1 MPNKPVWSEGVLVS
15 QHHFQQQDRYHE
27 QLLSDRLR
35 AVVHYDWGITELE
48 IDAAGLA
55 SSQLRIVK
63 FKAIWPDGASL
74 ACGEGYDQP
83 APPPRNFE
91 AAFTAGVD
99 RLEVFLGIV
108 DEGDASPILSRP
120 HEPQSGRRFVQ
131 AAKSVP
137 DLNSG
142 GSVEEVEWA
151 RPNVRLFI
159 GNERR
164 DGYSVVRVAEL
175 LRQATGR
182 AIVRDNHVPPVLHL
196 GASAFLQA
204 GLNRVLTVA
213 TSRQKDLAAE
223 RGQRSPGNVE
233 FHATAAQTFWL
244 LHTLN
249 GVIPVLSHLLETPRA
264 HPEEAY
270 LVLASLIGQLSSF
283 AADADPRNVPKFN
296 YLELGDMFEVMFA
309 RAVSLL
315 SGQVDKPYV
324 EIELER
330 RADGMYLGK
339 LRDPKLISH
348 EIFVAV
354 TANQVDAV
362 VRDRAPAVLKIASW
376 NQIYDVVKQAR
387 RGVRVDVEWNPSVAL
402 PVRPGVCFFRVR
414 REGNFWD
421 EVASSSTLALYLPS
435 DGDWKDANL
444 SVYAIE
450 PRRLSS

>member
-27 QLLSDRLR
+27 QLLADRVR
-35 AVVHYDWGITELE
+35 GIVHYDWGITELE
-48 IDAAGLA
+48 IDAAALA
-55 SSQLRIVK
+55 SNQLRIVK
-63 FKAIWPDGASL
+63 FRAIWPDGASI

-91 AAFTAGVD
+91 AAFTPGVD
-99 RLEVFLGIV
+99 KLEVFLGLV
-108 DEGDASPILSRP
+108 HEGDTSPILSRP
-120 HEPQSGRRFVQ
+120 HEPQSGRRYVQ
-131 AAKSVP
+131 ATKSVP

-142 GSVEEVEWA
+142 GPLEEIEWA
-151 RPNVRLFI
+151 RPNLRLFI

-164 DGYSVVRVAEL
+164 DGYSVVRIAEL
-175 LRQATGR
+175 IRQATGR

-196 GASAFLQA
+196 EASPFLHG
-204 GLNRVLTVA
+204 GLSRVLTVA

-223 RGQRSPGNVE
+223 RGQRNAGNVE
-233 FHATAAQTFWL
+233 FHASAAQTFWL

-249 GVIPVLSHLLETPRA
+249 GAIPVLSHLLDTPRA

-270 LVLASLIGQLSSF
+270 LVLAGLIGQLSSF
-283 AADADPRNVPKFN
+283 SADADPRNVPKFN
-296 YLELGDMFEVMFA
+296 YLELGDVFEVLFA

-339 LRDPKLISH
+339 LRDPKLVSH
-348 EIFVAV
+348 ELFVAV
-354 TANQVDAV
+354 QANQVDAV

-387 RGVRVDVEWNPSVAL
+387 RGVRVDVEWNPSPAL

-414 REGNFWD
+414 REGNFWE

-444 SVYAIE
+444 TVYAIDG
-450 PRRLSS
+450 RRLG

>member
-27 QLLSDRLR
+27 QLLADRVR

-48 IDAAGLA
+48 IDSAGLA

-99 RLEVFLGIV
+99 RLEVFLGMV
-108 DEGDASPILSRP
+108 NEGDASPILSRP
-120 HEPQSGRRFVQ
+120 HEPQSGRRYVQ
-131 AAKSVP
+131 ATKSVP

-142 GSVEEVEWA
+142 GSVEELEWA

-159 GNERR
+159 GSERR

-175 LRQATGR
+175 IRQATGR

-196 GASAFLQA
+196 EASPFLQA

-223 RGQRSPGNVE
+223 RGQRSAGNVE
-233 FHATAAQTFWL
+233 FHASAAQTFWL

-249 GVIPVLSHLLETPRA
+249 GAIPVLSHLLDTPRA

-270 LVLASLIGQLSSF
+270 LMLASLIGQLSSF
-283 AADADPRNVPKFN
+283 SAESDPRSVPKFN
-296 YLELGDMFEVMFA
+296 YLELGDVFEVLFA

-339 LRDPKLISH
+339 LRDPKLVSH
-348 EIFVAV
+348 EFFVAV
-354 TANQVDAV
+354 QANQVDAV

-387 RGVRVDVEWNPSVAL
+387 RGVRVEVEWNPSVAL

-450 PRRLSS
+450 PRRLAS

>member
-1 MPNKPVWSEGVLVS
+1 
-15 QHHFQQQDRYHE
+15 
-27 QLLSDRLR
+27 
-35 AVVHYDWGITELE
+35 
-48 IDAAGLA
+48 
-55 SSQLRIVK
+55 
-63 FKAIWPDGASL
+63 
-74 ACGEGYDQP
+74 
-83 APPPRNFE
+83 
-91 AAFTAGVD
+91 
-99 RLEVFLGIV
+99 
-108 DEGDASPILSRP
+108 
-120 HEPQSGRRFVQ
+120 
-131 AAKSVP
+131 
-137 DLNSG
+137 
-142 GSVEEVEWA
+142 
-151 RPNVRLFI
+151 VRLFI

-175 LRQATGR
+175 IRQATGR

-196 GASAFLQA
+196 EASPFLQA

-223 RGQRSPGNVE
+223 RGQRTQGNVE

-249 GVIPVLSHLLETPRA
+249 GAIPVLSHLLDTPRA

-283 AADADPRNVPKFN
+283 SADSDPRSVPKFN

-330 RADGMYLGK
+330 RADGMFLGK

-354 TANQVDAV
+354 QANQVDAV

-444 SVYAIE
+444 AVYAIE
-450 PRRLSS
+450 ARRLGT

>member
-27 QLLSDRLR
+27 QLLADRVR

-48 IDAAGLA
+48 IDPAGLA

-108 DEGDASPILSRP
+108 DEGEATPILSRP

-131 AAKSVP
+131 ATKSVP

-142 GSVEEVEWA
+142 GSVEELEWA

-175 LRQATGR
+175 IRQATGR

-196 GASAFLQA
+196 EASPFLQA

-223 RGQRSPGNVE
+223 RGQRTQGNVE

-249 GVIPVLSHLLETPRA
+249 GAIPVLSHLLDTPRA

-283 AADADPRNVPKFN
+283 SADSDPRTVPKFN

-330 RADGMYLGK
+330 RADGMFLGK

-354 TANQVDAV
+354 QANQVDAV

-435 DGDWKDANL
+435 DGDWKDANVA
-444 SVYAIE
+444 VYAIE
-450 PRRLSS
+450 ARRLGT

>member
-27 QLLSDRLR
+27 QLLSDRVR
-35 AVVHYDWGITELE
+35 GVAHYDWGITELE

-55 SSQLRIVK
+55 SNQLRIIK
-63 FKAIWPDGASL
+63 FRAIWPDGASI
-74 ACGEGYDQP
+74 ACGEGYEQP
-83 APPPRNFE
+83 APAPRNFE
-91 AAFTAGVD
+91 ASFTAGVD
-99 RLEVFLGIV
+99 RLEVYVGLV
-108 DEGDASPILSRP
+108 HEGDASPILSRP
-120 HEPQSGRRFVQ
+120 HEPQLARRYVQ
-131 AAKSVP
+131 QTRSVP

-142 GSVEEVEWA
+142 GSVEELEWA

-164 DGYSVVRVAEL
+164 DGYSVVRIAEL
-175 LRQATGR
+175 IRQATGR
-182 AIVRDNHVPPVLHL
+182 AIVRDNHVPPILHME
-196 GASAFLQA
+196 ASAFMQA

-223 RGQRSPGNVE
+223 RGQRNPGNVE
-233 FHATAAQTFWL
+233 FHAATAQTFWL

-249 GVIPVLSHLLETPRA
+249 GVIPVLQHLLDTPRA
-264 HPEEAY
+264 HPEEVY
-270 LVLASLIGQLSSF
+270 LVLAGLIGQLSSF
-283 AADADPRNVPKFN
+283 TADSDPRTVPKFN
-296 YLELGDMFEVMFA
+296 YLELGDVFEVLYA

-330 RADGMYLGK
+330 RADGMFLGK
-339 LRDPKLISH
+339 MRDPKLISH

-354 TANQVDAV
+354 QANQVDAV

-387 RGVRVDVEWNPSVAL
+387 RGVRVDVEWNPSPAL

-450 PRRLSS
+450 ARRLG

>member
-27 QLLSDRLR
+27 QLLADRVR
-35 AVVHYDWGITELE
+35 AIVHYDWGITELE
-48 IDAAGLA
+48 IDSAGLA

-108 DEGDASPILSRP
+108 NEGDASPILSRP

-131 AAKSVP
+131 ATKSVP
-137 DLNSG
+137 DLNTG
-142 GSVEEVEWA
+142 ASVEEIEWA
-151 RPNVRLFI
+151 RPNVRLFV

-175 LRQATGR
+175 IRQATGR

-196 GASAFLQA
+196 EASPFLQA

-223 RGQRSPGNVE
+223 RGQRTAGNVE
-233 FHATAAQTFWL
+233 FHASAAQTFWL

-249 GVIPVLSHLLETPRA
+249 GAIPVLAHLLDTPRA

-270 LVLASLIGQLSSF
+270 LMLAGLIGQLSSF
-283 AADADPRNVPKFN
+283 SADSDPRSIPKFN
-296 YLELGDMFEVMFA
+296 YLELGDVFEVLFA

-339 LRDPKLISH
+339 LRDPKLSSH

-354 TANQVDAV
+354 QANQVDAV

-444 SVYAIE
+444 AVYAIE
-450 PRRLSS
+450 PRRLNS

>member
-27 QLLSDRLR
+27 QLLADRVR

-48 IDAAGLA
+48 IDPAGLA

-108 DEGDASPILSRP
+108 DEGEATPILSRP

-131 AAKSVP
+131 TTKSVP

-142 GSVEEVEWA
+142 GSVEELEWA

-175 LRQATGR
+175 IRQATGR

-196 GASAFLQA
+196 EASPFLQA

-223 RGQRSPGNVE
+223 RGQRTQGNVE

-249 GVIPVLSHLLETPRA
+249 GTIPVLSHLLDTPRA

-283 AADADPRNVPKFN
+283 AADSDPRSVPKFN

-330 RADGMYLGK
+330 RADGMFLGK

-354 TANQVDAV
+354 QANQVDAV

-387 RGVRVDVEWNPSVAL
+387 RGVRVDVEWNPSPAL

-421 EVASSSTLALYLPS
+421 EVATSSTLALYLPS

-450 PRRLSS
+450 ARRLG

>member
-27 QLLSDRLR
+27 QLLSDRVR
-35 AVVHYDWGITELE
+35 GVAHYDWGITELE

-55 SSQLRIVK
+55 SNQLRVVK
-63 FKAIWPDGASL
+63 FRAIWPDGASI
-74 ACGEGYDQP
+74 ACGEGYEQP

-91 AAFTAGVD
+91 ASFTAGVD
-99 RLEVFLGIV
+99 RLEVYVGLV
-108 DEGDASPILSRP
+108 HEGDASPILSRP
-120 HEPQSGRRFVQ
+120 HEPQLARRYVQ
-131 AAKSVP
+131 ATRTVP

-164 DGYSVVRVAEL
+164 DGYSVVRIAEL
-175 LRQATGR
+175 IRQATGR
-182 AIVRDNHVPPVLHL
+182 AIVRDNHVPPILHME
-196 GASAFLQA
+196 ASPFLQA

-223 RGQRSPGNVE
+223 RGQRNPGNVE
-233 FHATAAQTFWL
+233 FHAATAQTFWL

-249 GVIPVLSHLLETPRA
+249 GAIPVLQHLHDTPRA
-264 HPEEAY
+264 HPEEVY
-270 LVLASLIGQLSSF
+270 LLLAGLIGQLSSF
-283 AADADPRNVPKFN
+283 SADSDPRTVPKFN
-296 YLELGDMFEVMFA
+296 YLELGDVFEVLFA

-315 SGQVDKPYV
+315 SGQVDKPYT

-330 RADGMYLGK
+330 RADGMFLGK
-339 LRDPKLISH
+339 MRDPKLIQQ

-354 TANQVDAV
+354 QSNQVDAV

-387 RGVRVDVEWNPSVAL
+387 RGVRVDVEWNPSPAL

-450 PRRLSS
+450 ARRLG

>member
-27 QLLSDRLR
+27 QLLADRVR

-48 IDAAGLA
+48 IDPAGLA

-108 DEGDASPILSRP
+108 DEGEATPILSRP

-131 AAKSVP
+131 ATRSVP

-142 GSVEEVEWA
+142 GSVEELEWA

-175 LRQATGR
+175 IRQATGR

-196 GASAFLQA
+196 EASPFLQA

-223 RGQRSPGNVE
+223 RGQRTQGNVE

-249 GVIPVLSHLLETPRA
+249 GAIPILSHLLDTPRA

-283 AADADPRNVPKFN
+283 SADSDPRSVPKFN

-330 RADGMYLGK
+330 RADGMFLGK

-354 TANQVDAV
+354 QANQVDAV

-444 SVYAIE
+444 AVYAIE
-450 PRRLSS
+450 ARRLGT

>member
-1 MPNKPVWSEGVLVS
+1 MPYKPVWSEGVLVS

-27 QLLSDRLR
+27 QLLQDRIR
-35 AVVHYDWGITELE
+35 GAVHYDWGITELE
-48 IDAAGLA
+48 IDQTALA
-55 SSQLRIVK
+55 SNQLRIVK
-63 FKAIWPDGASL
+63 FKAIWPDGASI
-74 ACGEGYDQP
+74 ACGEGYEQP

-91 AAFTAGVD
+91 AAFTAGVE
-99 RLEVFLGIV
+99 RLEVFLGLV
-108 DEGDASPILSRP
+108 HEGDASPILSRP
-120 HEPQSGRRFVQ
+120 HEPQLGRRFVQ
-131 AAKSVP
+131 ATRTVP
-137 DLNSG
+137 DINTG
-142 GSVEEVEWA
+142 GSTEELEWA

-164 DGYSVVRVAEL
+164 DGYNVVRVAEL
-175 LRQATGR
+175 IRQATGR
-182 AIVRDNHVPPVLHL
+182 AIVRDNHVPPVLHIE
-196 GASAFLQA
+196 ASPFIHS

-249 GVIPVLSHLLETPRA
+249 GAIPLLSHLVDTPRA
-264 HPEEAY
+264 HPEEVY
-270 LVLASLIGQLSSF
+270 LAMASLIGQLTSF
-283 AADADPRNVPKFN
+283 SADSDPRNIPKFN
-296 YLELGDMFEVMFA
+296 YLELGDMFEVLFA

-339 LRDPKLISH
+339 LRDPKIINW

-354 TANQVDAV
+354 QANQVDAV
-362 VRDRAPAVLKIASW
+362 VRDRAPAVLKVASW

-387 RGVRVDVEWNPSVAL
+387 RGVRVDVEWNPSTAL
-402 PVRPGVCFFRVR
+402 PLKPNVCFFRVR

-421 EVASSSTLALYLPS
+421 EIAQSSTLALYLPS

-450 PRRLSS
+450 ARRLG